1 MRRKQLLLKEDAEQ
15 DALIEKQYL
24 DE

>member
-15 DALIEKQYL
+15 DALLEKQYL